1 MHMRERYSWI
11 KHLDFMLIDVIWL
24 MISFVVAYYL
34 KFENFLMFEEQEWL
48 SLFIIVC
55 AINLL
60 VTLYMNPY
68 SGIIRRRYYEQ
79 FLREIPLLIYQVV
92 IICIMFYAL
101 KIGTLFSREM
111 MFTMYFMY
119 FLGAHVLKYIRK
131 RIIIGRDGSKYKKRK
146 ILVVGDSKTID
157 KVVENILVGDLIEHE
172 IDYIYLID
180 AEEKGLEEKGLEE
193 NGIGGKE
200 IDENKIKDFTVIS
213 DYQKL
218 DIDEV
223 FIATNVG
230 KVDKALYKFFN
241 NNGVPINFCIE
252 TITGFEIE
260 NSFVQR
266 VGNYQS
272 LCIDEFQYDA
282 NQVTY
287 FFLKRIMDI
296 ICGLLGLILL
306 VPVSIIIK
314 IAYMITGDF
323 KPIFYTQ
330 KRIGKD
336 GKTINIYKFRS
347 MVYNAEDVL
356 NEMLKEEKYQ
366 KEWDENQKFEKDPR
380 ITKVGKF
387 IRKASIDE
395 LPQFIN
401 LITGEMSLV
410 GPRPLV
416 EGELENHDGLKLYNK
431 VKPGI
436 TGWWACNG
444 RSNIEYRE
452 RLELEY
458 YYVQNCSLLLDLIC
472 LLRTVLV
479 VLKKEGAK

>member
-180 AEEKGLEEKGLEE
+180 AEEKGLEEK
-193 NGIGGKE
+193 GIGGKE

>member
-180 AEEKGLEEKGLEE
+180 AEEKGLEEKG
-193 NGIGGKE
+193 IGGKE

-306 VPVSIIIK
+306 IPVSIIIK

>member
-1 MHMRERYSWI
+1 MHMRERYTWV
-11 KHLDFMLIDVIWL
+11 KHLDFILIDLLCL

-48 SLFIIVC
+48 SLFFIVC
-55 AINLL
+55 SINLIL
-60 VTLYMNPY
+60 TLYINPY
-68 SGIIRRRYYEQ
+68 SGLIRRRYYEQ

-92 IICIMFYAL
+92 IICIIFYAF

-119 FLGAHVLKYIRK
+119 FFGAHVLKYIRK
-131 RIIIGRDGSKYKKRK
+131 RIIIGRDGSKYRKRK
-146 ILVVGDSKTID
+146 ILVVGDIDSID
-157 KVVENILVGDLIEHE
+157 KVVENILVGDLIEHQ
-172 IDYIYLID
+172 IDYIYLVNSK
-180 AEEKGLEEKGLEE
+180 EELKDKKEK
-193 NGIGGKE
+193 IR
-200 IDENKIKDFTVIS
+200 DIKVIN
-213 DYQKL
+213 DYHKL
-218 DIDEV
+218 DVDEV
-223 FIATNVG
+223 FIATELG
-230 KVDKALYKFFN
+230 KVDKGLYKFFN
-241 NNGVPINFCIE
+241 VNGVPINFCIE
-252 TITGFEIE
+252 SILGFETE

-266 VGNYQS
+266 VGNYQAV
-272 LCIDEFQYDA
+272 CIDEFQYDA
-282 NQVTY
+282 NQVSY
-287 FFLKRIMDI
+287 FFLKRVIDI
-296 ICGLLGLILL
+296 VCGLFGLVILI
-306 VPVSIIIK
+306 PVSIIIK
-314 IAYMITGDF
+314 IAYMLTGDF
-323 KPIFYTQ
+323 KPIFYAQ
-330 KRIGKD
+330 KRIGKN
-336 GKTINIYKFRS
+336 GKTIKIYKFRS

-356 NEMLKEEKYQ
+356 NEMLKEEKYL

-387 IRKASIDE
+387 IRKTSIDE

-416 EGELENHDGLKLYNK
+416 KGELENHDGLKLYNK

-472 LLRTVLV
+472 IVRTVLV

>member
-1 MHMRERYSWI
+1 MSKDYGNNKGSKIKMHVRERYTWV
-11 KHLDFMLIDVIWL
+11 KHLDFILIDLICL

-34 KFENFLMFEEQEWL
+34 KFENFLMFQEREWL
-48 SLFIIVC
+48 SLYIIVC
-55 AINLL
+55 AINLIL
-60 VTLYMNPY
+60 TLYINPY
-68 SGIIRRRYYEQ
+68 SGMIRRRYYEQ

-92 IICIMFYAL
+92 IICIIFYAF

-119 FLGAHVLKYIRK
+119 FFGAHILKYIRK

-146 ILVVGDSKTID
+146 ILVVGDTNTID
-157 KVVENILVGDLIEHE
+157 KVVENILVGDLIEHQ
-172 IDYIYLID
+172 IDYIYLVD
-180 AEEKGLEEKGLEE
+180 KKENKNVEEK
-193 NGIGGKE
+193 IR
-200 IDENKIKDFTVIS
+200 DIKVINN
-213 DYQKL
+213 YGQL
-218 DIDEV
+218 DIDEI
-223 FIATNVG
+223 FIATELG
-230 KVDKALYKFFN
+230 RVDKALYKFFN
-241 NNGVPINFCIE
+241 DNGVPINFCIE
-252 TITGFEIE
+252 SITGFEIE

-282 NQVTY
+282 NQMAY
-287 FFLKRIMDI
+287 FFLKRVIDI
-296 ICGLLGLILL
+296 VCGLLGLIILI
-306 VPVSIIIK
+306 PVTIIIK
-314 IAYMITGDF
+314 IAYMLTGDF

-330 KRIGKD
+330 KRIGKN
-336 GKTINIYKFRS
+336 GKPIHIFKFRS
-347 MVYNAEDVL
+347 MVYNADEVL
-356 NEMLKEEKYQ
+356 AEMLKDEKY
-366 KEWDENQKFEKDPR
+366 KEEWNKNQKFEQDPR
-380 ITKVGKF
+380 ITKVGRF
-387 IRKASIDE
+387 IRKTSIDE
-395 LPQFIN
+395 MPQFIN
-401 LITGEMSLV
+401 LINGEMSLV

-458 YYVQNCSLLLDLIC
+458 YYVQNCSLLLDIIC